1 MNHDTGNRII
11 LWEAHRGGGGGIEM
25 PESCLAGFEFGWL
38 LGARP
43 EADVNRTR
51 DGVIVSVHDDT
62 LDRIIPELPESM
74 KGRKI
79 SAMTYEQLRS
89 LESGNAAC
97 PGQHIPSLNELFERM
112 KKDPE
117 KHMILDYKN
126 VDLRELAELIAAYG
140 VAGQLTFASCQPEKC
155 REIKAL
161 LPEIRIKVWIG
172 GSREEILGTFHSLAE
187 QSFSG
192 FEEIQLHL
200 NDRPDHTSGEWR
212 YQLTADD
219 ISGALKCTADAGVL
233 LQVLPWKFEK
243 DDLFRILELGIR
255 SFAVDYPIHFVRW
268 CAEYFAGQKKESR

>member
-79 SAMTYEQLRS
+79 SAMMYEQLRS

-97 PGQHIPSLNELFERM
+97 PG
-112 KKDPE
+112 
-117 KHMILDYKN
+117 
-126 VDLRELAELIAAYG
+126 
-140 VAGQLTFASCQPEKC
+140 
-155 REIKAL
+155 
-161 LPEIRIKVWIG
+161 
-172 GSREEILGTFHSLAE
+172 
-187 QSFSG
+187 
-192 FEEIQLHL
+192 
-200 NDRPDHTSGEWR
+200 
-212 YQLTADD
+212 
-219 ISGALKCTADAGVL
+219 
-233 LQVLPWKFEK
+233 
-243 DDLFRILELGIR
+243 
-255 SFAVDYPIHFVRW
+255 
-268 CAEYFAGQKKESR
+268 